1 MCIVRHQNNH
11 REDEKIA
18 IETKNM
24 YAKDFR
30 EVNEATIT

>member
-1 MCIVRHQNNH
+1 MCIVRHQHNH
-11 REDEKIA
+11 GEEEKIA

-24 YAKDFR
+24 HAKDFR